1 MSYHCDK
8 YNMDMF
14 DDHLSRMAENHGY
27 TFVKNSN
34 PNQRRFQL
42 RISNSKTMGETDAD
56 ISASMHTLARK
67 FADKLSISIEEIQED
82 AIVWYSKIIPINNTE
97 TL

>member
-1 MSYHCDK
+1 
-8 YNMDMF
+8 MDMF
-14 DDHLSRMAENHGY
+14 EEHLNMITQNHGY

-82 AIVWYSKIIPINNTE
+82 AIVWYSKITPINNTE